1 MIISPAGQYP
11 RLWER
16 PFGKAQDTLQARSL
30 CRRNVIFAAEAA
42 PTGKVLLRRVNRSLL
57 CLALTV
63 LLTGCLMRPAERPA
77 TYHVLTDPGPVI
89 KSPQTHPGVLLVR
102 QMDASAFYQAPR
114 LVYSREPGT
123 RAHYEYARWSEPPT
137 QRLTWILTQRLESSE
152 VFAVVAPLGGGVS
165 GDYQLNT
172 RLIDFYHE
180 ASVPPG
186 VVLLVLEAE
195 LVRRGAAELM
205 SRRLFVAQVP
215 VAAFDAE
222 RAADAMG
229 RAANQVMDELTAWV
243 AQAASGP
250 AR

>member
-1 MIISPAGQYP
+1 
-11 RLWER
+11 
-16 PFGKAQDTLQARSL
+16 
-30 CRRNVIFAAEAA
+30 
-42 PTGKVLLRRVNRSLL
+42 
-57 CLALTV
+57 LALLTLSL

-89 KSPQTHPGVLLVR
+89 KSAKTHPGALLVR
-102 QMDASAFYQAPR
+102 QMDAPAFYQAPR

-123 RAHYEYARWSEPPT
+123 RAHYEYAHWSESPT
-137 QRLTWILTQRLESSE
+137 RRLTWILMQRLESSG

-180 ASVPPG
+180 ASTPPG

-195 LVRRGAAELM
+195 LVRRGTAELV
-205 SRRLFVAQVP
+205 SRRIFVAQVP

-222 RAADAMG
+222 HAADAMG
-229 RAANQVMDELTAWV
+229 RAANQVVDELTAWM
-243 AQAASGP
+243 AQAASGEG
-250 AR
+250 R

>member
-1 MIISPAGQYP
+1 VKIRI
-11 RLWER
+11 
-16 PFGKAQDTLQARSL
+16 
-30 CRRNVIFAAEAA
+30 
-42 PTGKVLLRRVNRSLL
+42 LLF
-57 CLALTV
+57 LAMSM
-63 LLTGCLMRPAERPA
+63 LLTGCLMRPAERPS

-89 KSPQTHPGVLLVR
+89 KSPKTHPGVLLVR
-102 QMDASAFYQAPR
+102 QMDAPVFYQVSR

-137 QRLTWILTQRLESSE
+137 RRLTWILAQRLESSG

-180 ASVPPG
+180 ASTPPG

-195 LVRRGAAELM
+195 LVRRGTAELV

-229 RAANQVMDELTAWV
+229 RAANQVVDELTVWM
-243 AQAASGP
+243 AQAASGEG
-250 AR
+250 R